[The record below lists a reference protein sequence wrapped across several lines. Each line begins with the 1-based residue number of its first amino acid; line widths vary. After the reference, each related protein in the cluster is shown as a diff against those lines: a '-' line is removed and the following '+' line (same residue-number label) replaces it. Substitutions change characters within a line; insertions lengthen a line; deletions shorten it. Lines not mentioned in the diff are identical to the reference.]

1 MAMRLPHGTWPSPIT
16 PQTLATGQG
25 ALDEVRV
32 DGRDTYW
39 LAGRPSEGG
48 RTALVRHDG
57 NDGNDGARC
66 GEVLPAPWDV
76 RTRVHEYG
84 GGGYAVQHGTVVFSH
99 AGDDRLYRLD
109 AGSIEPVAITP
120 AGPYRFGGL
129 VLHGDHVFAVREDHS
144 RDLEPANELVR
155 LDLHGDNADG
165 GVVLATGSDFVSRP
179 AVSPDGRSMAW
190 VAWRHPSMPWD
201 STELF
206 RAELTEQGAGHAVV
220 VAGGD
225 DVSVVQP
232 IFGPD
237 GALWFL
243 SDESGWWTVHRDSGS
258 GPVALHDTR
267 ADHASPQWSLGL
279 VDLAVVDADRALVRW
294 WDGATA
300 LLGVLDARTGSVQR
314 LDVEG
319 VAFDQL
325 HVVDGELALRRG
337 LVDRLPEVVR
347 GPIGGPPRVLAGA
360 GSLALDPADVSTAQA
375 WSWTDTDG
383 LTVHGLLH
391 EPRLSGVEGL
401 EGELPPLIVMV
412 HGGPTS
418 RTEASFATST
428 QFWTTRGFAV
438 LHVNY
443 SGSTGYGRAYR
454 ERLLGRWGLLDIDD
468 CVTGALS
475 LALAGR
481 VDPTRLAIRGGSA
494 GGYAVLRAMTTSR
507 AFAAGTSLYGVAD
520 LAGLAAETHKFES
533 RYLDRLVAP
542 WPEGEVVYRERSPI
556 HHVDRLHGELLLL
569 QGADDMV
576 VPLAQARDMAA
587 AMSAAGRD
595 VELGVYPGEGHGFR
609 RAESIVDALTR
620 EVAFYQRAMAL
631 EPSGRPSS

>member
-16 PQTLATGQG
+16 PESLATGQ
-25 ALDEVRV
+25 ASLDEVRV
-32 DGRDTYW
+32 DGRATYW
-39 LAGRPSEGG
+39 LEGRPTEAGR
-48 RTALVRHDG
+48 TVLVRHDG
-57 NDGNDGARC
+57 TDAH
-66 GEVLPAPWDV
+66 ELLPAPWDV
-76 RTRVHEYG
+76 RSRVHEYG
-84 GGGYAVQHGTVVFSH
+84 GGAYAVVQGTVVFSH
-99 AGDDRLYRLD
+99 AGDDRVHRLD
-109 AGSIEPVAITP
+109 PGATEPVAITP
-120 AGPYRFGGL
+120 AGPWRFGGL
-129 VLHGDHVFAVREDHS
+129 VAHGAHVYAVREDHS
-144 RDLEPANELVR
+144 AEPEPANELVR

-179 AVSPDGRSMAW
+179 AVSPDGRSVAW
-190 VAWRHPSMPWD
+190 VAWQLPNMPWD
-201 STELF
+201 STTLL
-206 RAELTEQGAGHAVV
+206 RAELTDAGAGEPVV
-220 VAGGD
+220 VAGGAGGAD
-225 DVSVVQP
+225 AVDVSVVQP
-232 IFGPD
+232 AFGPD

-243 SDESGWWTVHRDSGS
+243 SDESGWWTVHRDTGA
-258 GPVALHDTR
+258 GPVAVHDAR
-267 ADHASPQWSLGL
+267 ADHAAAQWSLGM
-279 VDLAVVDADRALVRW
+279 VDLAVLDADRALVRW

-300 LLGVLDARTGSVQR
+300 LLGVLDARTGTVEP

-325 HVVDGELALRRG
+325 QAVDGELALRRG
-337 LVDRLPEVVR
+337 LTDRLPEVVR
-347 GPIGGPPRVLAGA
+347 GPVGEEPRVLARAGA
-360 GSLALDPADVSTAQA
+360 VALSAQDVSVAES
-375 WSWTDTDG
+375 WSWTDTEG

-391 EPRLSGVEGL
+391 QPRAAGIEGL
-401 EGELPPLIVMV
+401 EGELPPLLVMV

-454 ERLLGRWGLLDIDD
+454 DRLLTRWGLLDIDD

-507 AFAAGTSLYGVAD
+507 AFAAGTSLFGVAD
-520 LAGLAAETHKFES
+520 LAALAAETHKFES

-542 WPEGEVVYRERSPI
+542 WPEGEAIYRERSPI

-569 QGADDMV
+569 QGADDKV
-576 VPLAQARDMAA
+576 VPLEQAQAMAD
-587 AMSAAGRD
+587 AMRAAGRE
-595 VELGVYPGEGHGFR
+595 VELTIYPGEGHGFR
-609 RAESIVDALTR
+609 RADSIVDALTR
-620 EVAFYQRAMAL
+620 ELAFYRRALRLGATDQ
-631 EPSGRPSS
+631 PG

>member
-16 PQTLATGQG
+16 PESLATGQG
-25 ALDEVRV
+25 SVDEVRV

-48 RTALVRHDG
+48 RTTLVRHDG
-57 NDGNDGARC
+57 TRAQ
-66 GEVLPAPWDV
+66 EVLPAPWDV

-84 GGGYAVQHGTVVFSH
+84 GGAYAVRNGTVVFSH
-99 AGDDRLYRLD
+99 VGDDRVHRLD
-109 AGSIEPVAITP
+109 AGATDPVAITP
-120 AGPYRFGGL
+120 AGPWRFGGI
-129 VLHGDHVFAVREDHS
+129 VLHGDHVYAVREDHS
-144 RDLEPANELVR
+144 RDPEPANEVVR
-155 LDLHGDNADG
+155 LDLHGDNPDG
-165 GVVLATGSDFVSRP
+165 GVVLATGTDFVSRP
-179 AVSPDGRSMAW
+179 AVSPDGRSLAW

-201 STELF
+201 STELL
-206 RAELTEQGAGHAVV
+206 RAALSEQGAGDPVV

-225 DVSVVQP
+225 EVSVVQP
-232 IFGPD
+232 TFGPD

-243 SDESGWWTVHRDSGS
+243 SDESGWWVVHRDTGS
-258 GPVALHDTR
+258 GPVALHEAR
-267 ADHASPQWSLGL
+267 SDHAGPQWALGM
-279 VDLAVVDADRALVRW
+279 VDLAVLDADRALVRW
-294 WDGATA
+294 WDDATA
-300 LLGVLDARTGSVQR
+300 ALGVLDARSGEVEPLT
-314 LDVEG
+314 VEG

-325 HVVDGELALRRG
+325 QFVDGELALRRG
-337 LVDRLPEVVR
+337 LADRLPEVVR
-347 GPIGGPPRVLAGA
+347 GPVGEVPRVLNST
-360 GSLALDPADVSTAQA
+360 GSPVLDPADVSPPEA
-375 WSWTDTDG
+375 WSWTDTEG

-391 EPRLSGVEGL
+391 QPRAAGVEGP
-401 EGELPPLIVMV
+401 EGQLPPLLVMV
-412 HGGPTS
+412 HGGPTG

-468 CVTGALS
+468 CVTGAIS

-494 GGYAVLRAMTTSR
+494 GGYSVLRAMTTSR
-507 AFAAGTSLYGVAD
+507 AFAAGTSLFGVAD
-520 LAGLAAETHKFES
+520 LAALAAETHKFES

-542 WPEGEVVYRERSPI
+542 WPEGESVYRDRSPI

-576 VPLAQARDMAA
+576 VPLAQARDMAE
-587 AMSAAGRD
+587 AMRAAGRD
-595 VELGVYPGEGHGFR
+595 VELNVYPGEGHGFR
-609 RAESIVDALTR
+609 RAESIADALTR
-620 EVAFYQRAMAL
+620 EVAFYQRAL
-631 EPSGRPSS
+631 HLGDDTRGV

>member
-1 MAMRLPHGTWPSPIT
+1 MAMQLPHGTWPSPIT
-16 PQTLATGQG
+16 PESLATGQG

-32 DGRDTYW
+32 DGPDTYW
-39 LAGRPSEGG
+39 LEGRPSEGG
-48 RTALVRHDG
+48 RTALLRHDG
-57 NDGNDGARC
+57 TRTD
-66 GEVLPAPWDV
+66 ELLPAPWDV

-99 AGDDRLYRLD
+99 AGDDRVHRLD
-109 AGSIEPVAITP
+109 AGAAEPVAITP
-120 AGPYRFGGL
+120 PGPWRFGGL
-129 VLHGDHVFAVREDHS
+129 VLHGEHVFAVREDHS
-144 RDLEPANELVR
+144 HEPEPANELVR
-155 LDLHGDNADG
+155 LDLHGDNTDG
-165 GVVLATGSDFVSRP
+165 GVVLATGTDFVSRP
-179 AVSPDGRSMAW
+179 AVSPDGCSLAW
-190 VAWRHPSMPWD
+190 VAWQHPSMPWD
-201 STELF
+201 STELL
-206 RAELTEQGAGHAVV
+206 RAELTGDGAGEPVV
-220 VAGGD
+220 VAGAD

-232 IFGPD
+232 TFGPD

-258 GPVALHDTR
+258 GPVALHETR
-267 ADHASPQWSLGL
+267 ADHAAPQWTLGM

-294 WDGATA
+294 WDGPTA
-300 LLGVLDARTGSVQR
+300 LVGVLDARTGSVER

-325 HVVDGELALRRG
+325 QAADGELALRRG
-337 LVDRLPEVVR
+337 LADRLPEVVR
-347 GPIGGPPRVLAGA
+347 GPIGGQPTVLASA
-360 GSLALDPADVSTAQA
+360 GSLPVDPADVSPAQD

-391 EPRLSGVEGL
+391 QPRLTDVEGP
-401 EGELPPLIVMV
+401 EGDLPPLIVMV

-443 SGSTGYGRAYR
+443 SGSTGYGRSYR

-468 CVTGALS
+468 CVTGAIS
-475 LALAGR
+475 LALAGK
-481 VDPTRLAIRGGSA
+481 VDPNRLAIRGGSA

-520 LAGLAAETHKFES
+520 LAGLATDTHKFES

-542 WPEGEVVYRERSPI
+542 WPEGEPVYRERSPI

-569 QGADDMV
+569 QGADDRV
-576 VPLAQARDMAA
+576 VPLAQARDMAD
-587 AMSAAGRD
+587 AMQAAGRE
-595 VELGVYPGEGHGFR
+595 VELSVYPGEGHGFR
-609 RAESIVDALTR
+609 RAESIVDALSR
-620 EVAFYQRAMAL
+620 EVAFYQRALAL
-631 EPSGRPSS
+631 GQSA